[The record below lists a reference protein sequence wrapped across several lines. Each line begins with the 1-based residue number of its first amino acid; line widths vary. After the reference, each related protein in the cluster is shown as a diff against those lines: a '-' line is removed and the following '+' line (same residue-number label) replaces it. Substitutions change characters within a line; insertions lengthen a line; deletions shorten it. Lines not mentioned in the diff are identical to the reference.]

1 MNFLNLPSGSRRYL
15 EIARQLAQD
24 IEGGTYAVGERLP
37 PERELAQTLDVS
49 RTTVREALLALEIMQ
64 MIEIR
69 VGAGVFVRDVT
80 AREAGPI
87 YEPDAAPPS
96 AVLAARRLIEGET
109 AALAAVHATP
119 EQIEALRRCNREM
132 AAHIDDITAFDAADA
147 RFHDLI
153 AQAAGNDVLTG
164 FVGHLWKMRESAMWA
179 FWYDQ
184 TRHADNR
191 RRSAEDHQV
200 ILRAI
205 ERGLPDVSRTA
216 MQSHLDVLADRFY
229 TLKLEGPK

>member
-1 MNFLNLPSGSRRYL
+1 MSFLNLPAGSRRYI
-15 EIARQLAQD
+15 EIARRLAAE
-24 IEGGTYAVGERLP
+24 IESGTYAVGERLP

-69 VGAGVFVRDVT
+69 VGSGVFVRDL
-80 AREAGPI
+80 ASRGPTPV
-87 YEPDAAPPS
+87 YEPDATPPS
-96 AVLAARRLIEGET
+96 DVLAGRRLIEGET
-109 AALAAVHATP
+109 AALAAIHASP
-119 EQIEALRRCNREM
+119 EQLEAMRRANEELAANIENVAV
-132 AAHIDDITAFDAADA
+132 FDAADA

-153 AQAAGNDVLTG
+153 AQAAGNDLLAG
-164 FVGHLWKMRESAMWA
+164 FVAQMWRMRESEMWA

-184 TRHADNR
+184 TRHPDNR
-191 RRSAEDHQV
+191 RRSVQDHRA

-205 ERGLPDVSRTA
+205 ERGSPDTARTA

-229 TLKLEGPK
+229 ALKL